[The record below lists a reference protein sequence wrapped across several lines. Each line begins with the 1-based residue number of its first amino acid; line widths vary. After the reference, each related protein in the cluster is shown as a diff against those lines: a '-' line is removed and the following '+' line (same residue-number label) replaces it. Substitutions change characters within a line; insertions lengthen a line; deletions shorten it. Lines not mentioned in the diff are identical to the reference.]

1 MLASAKIRK
10 NRECNFIF
18 WYRVSYVLQRK
29 KHRFARSWAKKINN
43 RIKFRF
49 CCDVSRKSSIDI
61 GFQIG
66 HLAGIVIAQNVKIG
80 KNFVIR
86 QNTTIGTSG
95 HKKNPVSPYDIE
107 IGDNVNLGANC
118 CIIGNGLKIGS
129 QVTIAAMSF
138 VNKDIPSN
146 VIYITKKNSEVKC
159 KPLEPV
165 SDAQGD
171 S

>member
-1 MLASAKIRK
+1 
-10 NRECNFIF
+10 
-18 WYRVSYVLQRK
+18 
-29 KHRFARSWAKKINN
+29 
-43 RIKFRF
+43 
-49 CCDVSRKSSIDI
+49 
-61 GFQIG
+61 
-66 HLAGIVIAQNVKIG
+66 VIAQTVKIG

-95 HKKNPVSPYDIE
+95 HKKNPENPYDIE

-138 VNKDIPSN
+138 VNKDIPAN
-146 VIYITKKNSEVKC
+146 VIYITKKSSEVKC
-159 KPLEPV
+159 KPLKPV
-165 SDAQGD
+165 TDAQGD